1 MLARI
6 QPGGTL
12 RGTAR
17 VPGDKSIAHRWLI
30 LAATARGSSRM
41 VDLPPSLDVRSTA
54 SSLARVTLKARPA
67 LDIWTAN
74 AAAGVE
80 PPGSTWNA
88 GLETSS
94 YRVLELEGEG
104 RAGLRGSVEP
114 LDCGNSGTSMRL
126 LTGLLAAAPFA
137 STLIGDASLSLRPME
152 RVAEPLRRMGADIRT
167 EDGHAPIAIRGGGLV
182 GRRHEL
188 ALATA
193 QVKGAILLAGLDADA
208 ETTVVEPAATR
219 DHTERALEAL
229 GAPIRIDG
237 RAITVSR
244 FQQEGFEATCPGD
257 PSSAAFLVAAA
268 ALTGSTLRVEGVGLN
283 PTRLRFLDVMG
294 RMGVATRIAV
304 DHEELGE
311 PVGTIEVQE
320 TVDLRAVRIE
330 ADELPLV
337 IDEVPVLSALAAHA
351 GADSWFRGAGELR
364 VKETDR
370 LSALVDSLG
379 ALGGHA
385 AVEGDDLVL
394 AGGGLRGGLARSFGD
409 HRLAMAL
416 AVAGLAAEGPTEVE
430 GIESA
435 EVSFPGF
442 VETLRRIGASIEVG
456 P

>member
-12 RGTAR
+12 RGKAR

-30 LAATARGSSRM
+30 LAATATGPSRM
-41 VDLPPSLDVRSTA
+41 VDLPSSLDVRSTA
-54 SSLARVTLKARPA
+54 SSLSLVALKARPA

-74 AAAGVE
+74 AAARVE

-88 GLETSS
+88 DIETSR

-104 RAGLRGSVEP
+104 RAGLHRSVEP

-137 STLIGDASLSLRPME
+137 STLIGDASLSSRPME

-268 ALTGSTLRVEGVGLN
+268 ALTGSALRIEGVGVN
-283 PTRLRFLDVMG
+283 PTRLRFLDVMR
-294 RMGVATRIAV
+294 RMGVATRIAI

-330 ADELPLV
+330 PDELPLV
-337 IDEVPVLSALAAHA
+337 IDEVPVLAALAAHA
-351 GADSWFRGAGELR
+351 TADSWFCGAGELR
-364 VKETDR
+364 LKETDR

-379 ALGGHA
+379 ELGGVA

-394 AGGGLRGGLARSFGD
+394 AGGGLRGGRARSFGD

-416 AVAGLAAEGPTEVE
+416 TVAGLAAEGPTVVE

-442 VETLRRIGASIEVG
+442 VETLRRLGASIEVE

>member
-30 LAATARGSSRM
+30 LAATARGASRM

-54 SSLARVTLKARPA
+54 SSLARVALKARPA

-88 GLETSS
+88 DIEASR

-104 RAGLRGSVEP
+104 REGLHRSVEP

-137 STLIGDASLSLRPME
+137 STLIGDASLSSRPME

-219 DHTERALEAL
+219 DHTERALA
-229 GAPIRIDG
+229 
-237 RAITVSR
+237 
-244 FQQEGFEATCPGD
+244 
-257 PSSAAFLVAAA
+257 
-268 ALTGSTLRVEGVGLN
+268 
-283 PTRLRFLDVMG
+283 
-294 RMGVATRIAV
+294 
-304 DHEELGE
+304 
-311 PVGTIEVQE
+311 
-320 TVDLRAVRIE
+320 
-330 ADELPLV
+330 
-337 IDEVPVLSALAAHA
+337 
-351 GADSWFRGAGELR
+351 
-364 VKETDR
+364 
-370 LSALVDSLG
+370 
-379 ALGGHA
+379 ALGGSDPDRRSLDHG
-385 AVEGDDLVL
+385 EPIP
-394 AGGGLRGGLARSFGD
+394 AGRASRRPVRAIPPQRPSSWRRPRSRVRRSGS
-409 HRLAMAL
+409 RA
-416 AVAGLAAEGPTEVE
+416 
-430 GIESA
+430 SA
-435 EVSFPGF
+435 
-442 VETLRRIGASIEVG
+442 
-456 P
+456 